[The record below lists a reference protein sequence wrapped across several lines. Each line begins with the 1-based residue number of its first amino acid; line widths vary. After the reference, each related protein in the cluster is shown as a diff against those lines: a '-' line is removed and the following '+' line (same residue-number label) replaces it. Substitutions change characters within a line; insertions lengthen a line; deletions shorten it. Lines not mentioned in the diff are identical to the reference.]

1 MGDVDG
7 TLTTLLYAAVAA
19 AVAALGP
26 LPWAFHR
33 RPSVALL
40 GFANALAAGMMLG
53 AAYILTAEGMDG
65 NALAGAGGALA
76 GVLFVWGSHAF
87 AGTSELRLNLT
98 DQTSPDY
105 GYKVIV
111 VHSLHSASEGVA
123 IGVAMF
129 IDLRLGIFLALA
141 FAVHNIAEATAL
153 CAVLIPRGVTRTRAA
168 ALAVMTNVSQI
179 LLAVV
184 CYTVLVAEPRLL
196 TLLLGFAVGAMIY
209 LTVVELLPEAYLE
222 ARQTAIAVTASVA
235 MSGVALL
242 EVILH

>member
-1 MGDVDG
+1 MDG
-7 TLTTLLYAAVAA
+7 TITTMLYASVAA
-19 AVAALGP
+19 SVAALGP
-26 LPWAFHR
+26 LPWVFR
-33 RPSVALL
+33 REPSVALL

-53 AAYILTAEGMDG
+53 AAYILAAEGLGSD
-65 NALAGAGGALA
+65 ALAGAAGALL

-98 DQTSPDY
+98 AETSPDY
-105 GYKVIV
+105 GYKVLV
-111 VHSLHSASEGVA
+111 VNGLHSASEGVA

-153 CAVLIPRGVTRTRAA
+153 CAVLIPRGVSRKRAA
-168 ALAVMTNVSQI
+168 ALGVMTNASQI

-184 CYTVLVAEPRLL
+184 CYTVLVAKPGVL
-196 TLLLGFAVGAMIY
+196 TPMLGFAVGAMIY

-222 ARQTAIAVTASVA
+222 AHQTAIAVTASVA
-235 MSGVALL
+235 MSVVALL
-242 EVILH
+242 EVVLH

>member
-1 MGDVDG
+1 MDG
-7 TLTTLLYAAVAA
+7 TLTTLLYASIAA

-26 LPWAFHR
+26 LPWVFR
-33 RPSVALL
+33 RQPSVALL

-53 AAYILTAEGMDG
+53 AAYILTAEGLSGD
-65 NALAGAGGALA
+65 ALGGAGGALL

-98 DQTSPDY
+98 DEPSLDY
-105 GYKVIV
+105 GYKILV
-111 VHSLHSASEGVA
+111 VNSLHSASEGVA

-129 IDLRLGIFLALA
+129 IELRLGIFLALA

-153 CAVLIPRGVTRTRAA
+153 SSVLIPRRVSLSRAA
-168 ALAVMTNVSQI
+168 ALGVLANVSQV

-184 CYTVLVAEPRLL
+184 SYAILTAQPGLL
-196 TLLLGFAVGAMIY
+196 TPILGFAVGAMIY

-222 ARQTAIAVTASVA
+222 AHQTAIAVTASVA
-235 MSGVALL
+235 MSVVALL
-242 EVILH
+242 EVVLH

>member
-1 MGDVDG
+1 MDG
-7 TLTTLLYAAVAA
+7 TLITLLYASIAA

-26 LPWAFHR
+26 LPWVFHR
-33 RPSVALL
+33 EPSVALL

-53 AAYILTAEGMDG
+53 AAYILTAEGLGG
-65 NALAGAGGALA
+65 NALAGAAGA
-76 GVLFVWGSHAF
+76 VLGIAFVWGSHAF

-98 DQTSPDY
+98 DELSPDY
-105 GYKVIV
+105 GYKVLV
-111 VHSLHSASEGVA
+111 VNGLHAASEGVA

-153 CAVLIPRGVTRTRAA
+153 CAVLIPRGVSRKRAA
-168 ALAVMTNVSQI
+168 ALGVMTNVSQI

-184 CYTVLVAEPRLL
+184 CYTVLMAQPGVL
-196 TLLLGFAVGAMIY
+196 TPMLGFAVGAMIY

-222 ARQTAIAVTASVA
+222 AHQTAIAVTASVA
-235 MSGVALL
+235 MSVVALL
-242 EVILH
+242 EVALH

>member
-1 MGDVDG
+1 MDG
-7 TLTTLLYAAVAA
+7 TLITLLYASIAA

-26 LPWAFHR
+26 LPWVFHR
-33 RPSVALL
+33 EPSVALL

-53 AAYILTAEGMDG
+53 AAYILTAEGLGG
-65 NALAGAGGALA
+65 NALAGAAGA
-76 GVLFVWGSHAF
+76 VLGIAFVWGSHAF

-98 DQTSPDY
+98 DELSPDY
-105 GYKVIV
+105 GYKVLV
-111 VHSLHSASEGVA
+111 VNGLHAASEGVA

-153 CAVLIPRGVTRTRAA
+153 CAVLIPRGVSRKRAA
-168 ALAVMTNVSQI
+168 ALGVMTNVSQI

-184 CYTVLVAEPRLL
+184 CYTVLLAQPGVL
-196 TLLLGFAVGAMIY
+196 TPMLGFAVGAMIY

-222 ARQTAIAVTASVA
+222 AHQTAIAVTASVA
-235 MSGVALL
+235 MSVVALL
-242 EVILH
+242 EVALH

>member
-1 MGDVDG
+1 MDG
-7 TLTTLLYAAVAA
+7 TLITLLYASIAA

-26 LPWAFHR
+26 LPWVFHR
-33 RPSVALL
+33 EPSVALL

-53 AAYILTAEGMDG
+53 AAYILTAAGLDG
-65 NALAGAGGALA
+65 NALAGAAGAVVGIA
-76 GVLFVWGSHAF
+76 FVWGAHAF
-87 AGTSELRLNLT
+87 GGTSELRLNLT
-98 DQTSPDY
+98 DETSPDY
-105 GYKVIV
+105 GYKVLV
-111 VHSLHSASEGVA
+111 VNGLHSASEGVA

-168 ALAVMTNVSQI
+168 ALGVMTNVSQV

-184 CYTVLVAEPRLL
+184 CYTILVAEPGIL
-196 TLLLGFAVGAMIY
+196 TPMLGFAVGAMIY

-222 ARQTAIAVTASVA
+222 AHQTAIAVTASVA
-235 MSGVALL
+235 MSVVALL
-242 EVILH
+242 EVVLH